1 MIPNFQGTRLTSK
14 IAGRLLYRGHLSLFL
29 ALLLITS
36 PVFAERPRIGLALSG
51 GGAKGSAHI
60 AVLELLEANHIPVDY
75 IAGTS
80 IGAYVGGLYALGYSA
95 SEIKKIMYKANLERG
110 FSDTIDRQI
119 LPYRAKQQKDRFN
132 FPVEIG
138 FRDGKVRLPGGLLF
152 GQTMSSI
159 YRSSVGN
166 VANFES
172 FDDLP
177 IPFRSVATDLA
188 TGHTV
193 VLAGGNLVKSLQ
205 ASSAVP
211 GALVPVELEGRYL
224 VDGGLSESLPISQV
238 KQMGADIIIAI
249 DISSPL
255 LKKEALGN
263 SISVLEQLSILLTL
277 QNIESQKQLLSN
289 DDIYIRPDVSQLST
303 TDFNALPKA
312 FEAGKVAANLKLK
325 ALRKLSISAEEY
337 RQYRELK
344 RKKFD
349 LIRQA
354 SRRPVVK
361 VILSN
366 QSSVNDKFLRTTLG
380 ISDGSYVSEDE
391 LAAAIQRLYALDR
404 FERVNAEF
412 ELRKE
417 GKVLKVDAIEKSW
430 GPNFFEMGLG
440 WEDDLTQDSVVNLDF
455 AYIRK
460 NITDN
465 GGEWRTEIGIGTN
478 KRFASEVH
486 LPLGGEQLWYQ
497 SASYEYQS
505 ENRYYFTSSQ
515 PAAFFE
521 SGIHRVNLNVGYNL
535 YNMGIIETGLTFE
548 KAYYNTRLSVQD
560 ELRYDSPGIF
570 FTIAFDTLDRR
581 SFPSSGERVS
591 LSIIHWQEDVSGY
604 LITGAES
611 ITDTYGSTQYL
622 ADWKAAVSVGSQGL
636 IGKLSFAY
644 TDSETDQS
652 IHYSQLGGFLNLSG
666 YHTDALIGNSKIFG
680 ALAYQYDLGKSLLGL
695 TDFPVYI
702 GASVEL
708 GNVWQIDE
716 SVKFDDLIPAGSIF
730 LSTDSKLGPLALGIG
745 FSEGGNNSVYF
756 YLGKSF

>member
-1 MIPNFQGTRLTSK
+1 MSYFPRNKLPVPV
-14 IAGRLLYRGHLSLFL
+14 AGRPLYKCHFGLFL
-29 ALLLITS
+29 VLLLITS
-36 PVFAERPRIGLALSG
+36 PVFAERPAIGLALSG

-95 SEIKKIMYKANLERG
+95 AEIKKIMYEADLERG
-110 FSDTIDRQI
+110 FSDTIDRQD

-132 FPVEIG
+132 VPVEIG
-138 FRDGKVRLPGGLLF
+138 FRAGKVRLPGGLLF

-166 VANFES
+166 VANFDS

-193 VLAGGNLVKSLQ
+193 VLASGNLVKSMQ

-211 GALVPVELEGRYL
+211 GALVPVELEGKYL
-224 VDGGLSESLPISQV
+224 VDGGLSENLPISQV
-238 KQMGADIIIAI
+238 KQMGADIIIAV

-255 LKKEALGN
+255 QDKEALGN
-263 SISVLEQLSILLTL
+263 SISVLQQLSKFLTL
-277 QNIESQKQLLSN
+277 QNIESQKELLSS

-303 TDFNALPKA
+303 TDFDALPKA
-312 FEAGKVAANLKLK
+312 FEAGKLAAQLRLDE
-325 ALRKLSISAEEY
+325 LRKLSIDSAEY

-344 RKKFD
+344 REKLD
-349 LIRQA
+349 LIKRAGRQ
-354 SRRPVVK
+354 PVVK

-366 QSSVNDKFLRTTLG
+366 RSSVNDKFLTTVLG

-391 LAAAIQRLYALDR
+391 LAAAVNRLYALDR
-404 FERVNAEF
+404 FERVDAEF

-417 GKVLKVDAIEKSW
+417 GKVLKVDASEKSW
-430 GPNFFEMGLG
+430 GPNHFEMGLG
-440 WEDDLTQDSVVNLDF
+440 WEDDFTLDSVINLDF

-465 GGEWRTEIGIGTN
+465 DGEWRSEIGLGTN
-478 KRFASEVH
+478 KSFASEVH
-486 LPLGGEQLWYQ
+486 LPLGDAQLWYH
-497 SASYEYQS
+497 SASYEYQNES
-505 ENRYYFTSSQ
+505 RDYFISNR
-515 PAAFFE
+515 PAVFFKFD
-521 SGIHRVNLNVGYNL
+521 IHRVDLSIGYNL
-535 YNMGIIETGLTFE
+535 QNEGVIETGLTFA
-548 KAYYNTRLSVQD
+548 KADYDNELSVQD
-560 ELRYDSPGIF
+560 DLRYDSPGIF
-570 FTIAFDTLDRR
+570 LTYGFDTLDRR
-581 SFPSSGERVS
+581 SFPSRGDRIT
-591 LSIIHWQEDVSGY
+591 LSIIHWQEDVRGD

-611 ITDTYGSTQYL
+611 IADTYRSTQYL
-622 ADWKAAVSVGSQGL
+622 ADWKTATSLGGHGL
-636 IGKLSFAY
+636 VGKLSFAY
-644 TDSETDQS
+644 TDSESEQS

-666 YHTDALIGNSKIFG
+666 YHKNALIGNSKVFA

-695 TDFPVYI
+695 TGFPVYI
-702 GASVEL
+702 GVSIES
-708 GNVWQIDE
+708 GNVWLIDE

-730 LSTDSKLGPLALGIG
+730 LSTDSKLGPIALGIG
-745 FSEGGNNSVYF
+745 FADGDNNSVYF
-756 YLGKSF
+756 YLGKNI

>member
-1 MIPNFQGTRLTSK
+1 M
-14 IAGRLLYRGHLSLFL
+14 A
-29 ALLLITS
+29 TS
-36 PVFAERPRIGLALSG
+36 PAFAERPGIGLALSG

-60 AVLELLEANHIPVDY
+60 AVLELLEANQIPVDY

-80 IGAYVGGLYALGYSA
+80 IGAYVGGLYALGHSA
-95 SEIKKIMYKANLERG
+95 SEIKKIMYEADLERG
-110 FSDTIDRQI
+110 FSDTIDRQD
-119 LPYRAKQQKDRFN
+119 LPYRTKQLKDRFN
-132 FPVEIG
+132 VPVEIG
-138 FRDGKVRLPGGLLF
+138 FRNGKVRFPGGLLF

-166 VANFES
+166 LANFDS

-193 VLAGGNLVKSLQ
+193 VLASGNLVKSMQ

-211 GALVPVELEGRYL
+211 GALVPVELEGKYL

-238 KQMGADIIIAI
+238 KQMGADIIIAV

-255 LKKEALGN
+255 LNKEALGN

-277 QNIESQKQLLSN
+277 QNIESQKQLLSS

-303 TDFNALPKA
+303 TDFDALPKA
-312 FEAGKVAANLKLK
+312 FEAGKFAAHLKLEE
-325 ALRKLSISAEEY
+325 LRKLSIDADEY

-344 RKKFD
+344 QEKLD
-349 LIRQA
+349 LIRRAGRQ
-354 SRRPVVK
+354 PVAK

-366 QSSVNDKFLRTTLG
+366 RSSVNDKFLMTTLG

-391 LAAAIQRLYALDR
+391 LAAAIKRLYALDR
-404 FERVNAEF
+404 FERVDAEF

-417 GKVLKVDAIEKSW
+417 GTVLKVEASEKSW
-430 GPNFFEMGLG
+430 GPNYFEMGLG
-440 WEDDLTQDSVVNLDF
+440 WEDDLTLDSVINLDF

-465 GGEWRTEIGIGTN
+465 DGEWRTEIGIGTN
-478 KRFASEVH
+478 KSFASEVH
-486 LPLGGEQLWYQ
+486 LPRGDAQRWYH
-497 SASYEYQS
+497 SASYAYQDES
-505 ENRYYFTSSQ
+505 RDFFISNQ
-515 PAAFFE
+515 PSVLFRF
-521 SGIHRVNLNVGYNL
+521 GIHRVDLSIGYNL
-535 YNMGIIETGLTFE
+535 HNEGIIETGLTFE
-548 KAYYNTRLSVQD
+548 KADYDNELSVQD
-560 ELRYDSPGIF
+560 DLSYDSPGVF
-570 FTIAFDTLDRR
+570 LSYGFDTLDRR
-581 SFPSSGERVS
+581 SFPSRGERIT
-591 LSIIHWQEDVSGY
+591 LSITHWEEDVHGD

-611 ITDTYGSTQYL
+611 ITNTYLSTQYL
-622 ADWKAAVSVGSQGL
+622 ADWKTATSLGGHGL
-636 IGKLSFAY
+636 VGKLSFAY
-644 TDSETDQS
+644 TDSESDQS

-666 YHTDALIGNSKIFG
+666 YHKNALIGNSKIFA

-702 GASVEL
+702 GASIES
-708 GNVWQIDE
+708 GNVWLIDE

-745 FSEGGNNSVYF
+745 FAEGNNNSVYF
-756 YLGKSF
+756 YLGKNF